1 MADAMKVG
9 EALAEMGHSFDTDVL
24 IARANQLVKLEGQ
37 ALVEKSSSNL
47 VLRKQVRREGERG
60 GEEEGKRDGRM
71 FCLQVFIK
79 A

>member
-1 MADAMKVG
+1 MKVG

-47 VLRKQVRREGERG
+47 VLRKQVRRGGKGRG
-60 GEEEGKRDGRM
+60 RGRKRGKGRGAC
-71 FCLQVFIK
+71 FVYKFS
-79 A
+79 